1 MVGHMQV
8 QPRAAFMLGCLVGV
22 AFLGVPAT
30 VAISAQPQ
38 TGPAQPGAT
47 VTLAGQTLA
56 LGMAETDVLKG
67 FQDYWLPILTTK
79 GKGPY
84 SSWMIRSRNGPPYEV
99 AGSISCREGRL
110 VYVAKSWTPQTSQ
123 QAFAFADAVFL
134 FWTISGFVR
143 DGYRACVLDTRN
155 VDEPGSQVRTVSIL
169 CGGKRIEVSAL
180 RIAGSGEF
188 AGVDEILEAPR

>member
-1 MVGHMQV
+1 MQV
-8 QPRAAFMLGCLVGV
+8 QPRVAFVLGCLVGV
-22 AFLGVPAT
+22 GFLAAAGT
-30 VAISAQPQ
+30 VATSAQPQ
-38 TGPAQPGAT
+38 TGPPQPGAT

-56 LGMAETDVLKG
+56 LGMAEADVLKG

-123 QAFAFADAVFL
+123 QAFAFADAVFGAM
-134 FWTISGFVR
+134 SSFVR
-143 DGYRACVLDTRN
+143 DGYRACVLNTRN
-155 VDEPGSQVRTVSIL
+155 VDEPRSQVRTVSIL
-169 CGGKRIEVSAL
+169 CGGKRIDIRAL
-180 RIAGSGEF
+180 RLEGSGDL
-188 AGVDEILEAPR
+188 AAVDEILEAPR